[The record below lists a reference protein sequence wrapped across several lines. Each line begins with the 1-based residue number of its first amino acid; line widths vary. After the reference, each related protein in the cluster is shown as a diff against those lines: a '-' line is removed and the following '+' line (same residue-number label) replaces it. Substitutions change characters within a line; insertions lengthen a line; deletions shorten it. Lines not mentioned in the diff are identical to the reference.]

1 MTITIFILNPTK
13 VSFLGIR
20 PRYFSK
26 SSLRFLQQPECIRT
40 FSNMSDIVVRKDV
53 NNLAIRNFKSGLGY
67 VLGGQSI
74 CNVQCGAVQ
83 NFCYRNF
90 SINQSRAYGTAKSQS
105 KLTSFNKRLINLN
118 SIYNSSS
125 PIFKQLLVTLTN
137 SPFNETTQLKIE
149 KFLQNQALEL
159 NESNLVSGKSELGY
173 AKTSNEIILLFLKS
187 KESLEKLILNYKTNL
202 ILEDAEL
209 SDLLTRIIYNLDI
222 NFIINILYGR
232 VLVIISN
239 REQISNKNIMIDVAI
254 SLGKEII
261 KKYLFD
267 LYNTQT
273 KAIER
278 NKNSNNTKI
287 TLLMWKNNNKS
298 LIELTEDPQFI
309 FKLGNVLIN

>member
-1 MTITIFILNPTK
+1 MIITIFILNPTK

-40 FSNMSDIVVRKDV
+40 FSNMSDIVVRKDI
-53 NNLAIRNFKSGLGY
+53 NNLAIRNLTSGLRY
-67 VLGGQSI
+67 VQSI
-74 CNVQCGAVQ
+74 WNVQNVQ
-83 NFCYRNF
+83 KFCYRNF

-137 SPFNETTQLKIE
+137 SPLNETTQLKIE

-273 KAIER
+273 EAIER

-298 LIELTEDPQFI
+298 LIELTENTQFI
-309 FKLGNVLIN
+309 FKLGNILIN